1 MNDVARLNERF
12 AVAGHVAFEAG
23 EGGMPRAVV
32 SNDLA
37 QATVYLHGAHVTAFQ
52 PRGHAPVLWTS
63 ELAEF
68 RAGKAI
74 RGGIPLVWPWFG
86 PHPTDESLPQHGFAR
101 VAEWG
106 VASTR
111 ALDDGRTEVVLEL
124 SDDART
130 RAHWPRPFALEVRV
144 TVGMNL
150 EVALTNRNTGAQ
162 PVRVGAALHTY
173 FFVGDVTSARIGGL
187 EGREYIDQV
196 NRRLV
201 KRQRGS
207 LAFTGEVDRVY
218 LDTPDECVVA
228 DPILGRRIRVA
239 KAGSRTTVVWN
250 PWVEK
255 ARKLVDFPDEHY
267 TTMVCVEAANA
278 EGDVR
283 SIPPGGSHTLSQAI
297 SVENV

>member
-1 MNDVARLNERF
+1 MIDRLNERF
-12 AVAGHVAFEAG
+12 AVAGHVTFEAG

-37 QATVYLHGAHVTAFQ
+37 RASVYLHGAHVTSFQ

-86 PHPTDESLPQHGFAR
+86 PHPTDASLPQHGFAR
-101 VAEWG
+101 VAQWR
-106 VASTR
+106 VASAR
-111 ALDDGRTEVVLEL
+111 ALDDGCTEVVFEL
-124 SDDART
+124 SDDAAT
-130 RAHWPRPFALEVRV
+130 RALWPHPFALELRV
-144 TVGMNL
+144 TVGERL
-150 EVALTNRNTGAQ
+150 EVAFSSRNTGTE
-162 PVRVGAALHTY
+162 PVEVGAALHSY
-173 FFVGDVTSARIGGL
+173 LFVGDVTTARVAGL
-187 EGREYIDQV
+187 DGREYVDQTD
-196 NRRLV
+196 RRLV
-201 KRQRGS
+201 KRQRGP
-207 LAFTGEVDRVY
+207 LAFAGEVDRVY

-239 KAGSRTTVVWN
+239 KSGSRTTVVWN
-250 PWVEK
+250 PWEEK
-255 ARKLVDFPDEHY
+255 ARKMVDFPDDHY

-283 SIPPGGSHTLSQAI
+283 SLPAGGSHTLAQTI